1 MIEPATGQEC
11 AAENI
16 RSGDNPE
23 EGLANQR
30 RRPGRLVAVRELI
43 VEYATSLG
51 VDLSF
56 QHLDEELATLETF
69 YECILVAREDDGVA
83 GCIALRRIDDE
94 ICEMKRLYIRPQ
106 FRGRGI
112 GRQLVQA
119 IIDAAR
125 TRGYAR
131 MRLDTLPSMGDA
143 MRLYESFGFADIP
156 PYRYNPVE
164 GSRYMELRLAP

>member
-1 MIEPATGQEC
+1 MIEAAT
-11 AAENI
+11 
-16 RSGDNPE
+16 D
-23 EGLANQR
+23 LA
-30 RRPGRLVAVRELI
+30 AVRELI
-43 VEYATSLG
+43 TEYAASLG

-56 QHLDEELATLETF
+56 QHIEEELATLETF
-69 YECILVAREDDGVA
+69 YEMILTAREAEGIA
-83 GCIALRRIDDE
+83 GCIALRRVNDD

-125 TRGYAR
+125 ARGYAR

-143 MRLYESFGFADIP
+143 MRLYESFGFVDIP

-164 GSRYMELRLAP
+164 GTRYMELALK